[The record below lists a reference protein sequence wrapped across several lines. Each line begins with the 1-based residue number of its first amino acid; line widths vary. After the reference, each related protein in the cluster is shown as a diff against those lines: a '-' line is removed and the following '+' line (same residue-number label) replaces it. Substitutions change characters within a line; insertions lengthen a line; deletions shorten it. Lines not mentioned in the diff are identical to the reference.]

1 MKAKLFGTIT
11 ALAPLALIYAAILS
25 GAAWAEDKPD
35 QRNVYDAFRTI
46 IKPSPNVSIDEEV
59 TALIKRDMA
68 NLLYPVDMSTFA
80 TPERDAKFRDLIIV
94 LQKQMGDQATGVLTS
109 DQFDR
114 LSQAAHDINA
124 RFAVPSTAKFVIMKK
139 DDYVIA
145 SGTGTMDD
153 IAFPINKV
161 HIYCWKRDGACE
173 YREASF
179 DLKTN
184 LLDLTDAIYYDIKT
198 WTTTRVTAIREH
210 SCGTASMT
218 IDVKA
223 EDVTI
228 TSVPH
233 TDVTS
238 CPNNGPSIWTLAKG
252 FDVAWKLHRD
262 EIEKAKKLVYPPAEK
277 FMANQ

>member
-1 MKAKLFGTIT
+1 MKAKLFGVIA
-11 ALAPLALIYAAILS
+11 ALALLAMNSAGILS
-25 GAAWAEDKPD
+25 GAAWADDKQD
-35 QRNVYDAFRTI
+35 QKNIYDVLRTI
-46 IKPSPNVSIDEEV
+46 LKPSPNVSIDEEV
-59 TALIKRDMA
+59 TALIKRHMA
-68 NLLYPVDMSTFA
+68 NLLYPVDMTTFA
-80 TPERDAKFRDLIIV
+80 KPEDDAKFRDLIIV
-94 LQKQMGDQATGVLTS
+94 LQKQMGAQATGVLTS

-124 RFAVPSTAKFVIMKK
+124 RFAVPSTAKFVTMKN
-139 DDYVIA
+139 DDYIIA

-161 HIYCWKRDGACE
+161 HIYCWKRDGSCE

-184 LLDLTDAIYYDIKT
+184 LLDLTDAVYYDIKT
-198 WTTTRVTAIREH
+198 WTPTRVTAIREH
-210 SCGTASMT
+210 PCGTASMT

-233 TDVTS
+233 ADVTS

-262 EIEKAKKLVYPPAEK
+262 GIDKAKKLIYPPAEK
-277 FMANQ
+277 FMENQ